1 MRTRQKK
8 IELKTKDLFYFLLKY
23 MIHNMLV
30 SGVQQKDSEYM
41 CVCVHTYTFFSYSFP
56 LYVIRRN

>member
-1 MRTRQKK
+1 MRTRQRK

-30 SGVQQKDSEYM
+30 SGVQQKDSEHV
-41 CVCVHTYTFFSYSFP
+41 CVCVWGESGKERKDMRD
-56 LYVIRRN
+56 LIQ